1 MEHES
6 DNGQAGV
13 EVRPEMIKAGRAF
26 LLCEEVEPYRDRDGV
41 LTAIY
46 RAMETARRLRL

>member
-1 MEHES
+1 MKHKPET
-6 DNGQAGV
+6 GQAGV
-13 EVRPEMIKAGRAF
+13 EVTPEMVEAGHAF
-26 LLCEEVEPYRDRDGV
+26 LLCEEVEPYRDRDDV